1 MTGGSAKILF
11 ALALALLL
19 TGMASALWVYRRRL
33 AERGRQAEA
42 LTAAELR
49 SHLAGL
55 EAVEHFLYA
64 LPLPAGSGRPM
75 RILVR
80 DQDDQAVGEITFP
93 VGRGVVLR
101 AIECAEGQ
109 FECHRMFGMAA
120 DKVTLHRA
128 GSDAIRMQ
136 FEPGAGR
143 ERYLRNGELRYERN
157 LFSPAAP
164 NEWRIESHGETV
176 ARLVGLATLGGVL
189 VLVPQGDLPLI
200 DQLFVIAMS
209 ERGPG

>member
-1 MTGGSAKILF
+1 MTGDSAKILF
-11 ALALALLL
+11 ALALALLAA
-19 TGMASALWVYRRRL
+19 GVGSALWVHRRRMV
-33 AERGRQAEA
+33 ERGRQAEA

-49 SHLAGL
+49 SQLAGL

-64 LPLPAGSGRPM
+64 LSLPAGAGRPM
-75 RILVR
+75 RVLVR

-109 FECHRMFGMAA
+109 FECHRMFGMTA

-143 ERYLRNGELRYERN
+143 ERYLCNGELRYERS

-176 ARLVGLATLGGVL
+176 AALFTLATASGVM
-189 VLVPQGDLPLI
+189 VLVPQGEMPLV

-209 ERGPG
+209 ARSAG